1 MAQATGME
9 HARGVSARWF
19 TLVGI
24 VTLVATGLTIA
35 LTVGGSPDAEQQAVV
50 ARAAAQP
57 SGPTGLITYEVTGK
71 GFFNARP
78 SGEQLGPAS
87 ESDLHLVHNATEQ
100 ERVVAPDGSR
110 AARVVRSA
118 DGVSLVASAPGLL
131 DRGFYLAAPSDPAL
145 VAGGKGAA
153 REVAGIP
160 LVVAWSPDSKK
171 LAYGS
176 ITGEPYALQVVEPF
190 GVGSP
195 RFYEVAGG
203 YVGEV
208 AWSPDGRYL
217 AVSTYSLDR
226 KNHTV
231 FVLDTSTNALAK
243 VSDGCHLTW
252 SPDGKYLAIHRD
264 PGPEAGAWV
273 ISPDGHERYAVS
285 REPGAFPYAW
295 REG

>member
-1 MAQATGME
+1 MAQATGIE
-9 HARGVSARWF
+9 RGSGVSVRWF
-19 TLVGI
+19 TLVG
-24 VTLVATGLTIA
+24 VATLVATGLTIA
-35 LTVGGSPDAEQQAVV
+35 LTVGGSEPGGGPPLAP
-50 ARAAAQP
+50 AAAAPRQ
-57 SGPTGLITYEVTGK
+57 GPTGLITYEVTGK

-78 SGEQLGPAS
+78 SGEQLGTAS
-87 ESDLHLVHNATEQ
+87 DADLHLVHNATEQ
-100 ERVVAPDGSR
+100 DRVDAADGL
-110 AARVVRSA
+110 RSA
-118 DGVSLVASAPGLL
+118 RIERSDAGVSLVASAPGLV
-131 DRGFYLAAPSDPAL
+131 DRSFGLSGPADPAL
-145 VAGGKGAA
+145 VNGGKGAA
-153 REVAGIP
+153 RAVAGIP
-160 LVVAWSPDSKK
+160 LVVAWSPDSEK

-176 ITGEPYALQVVEPF
+176 ITGEPYALQIVEPF
-190 GVGSP
+190 GLGRSQ
-195 RFYEVAGG
+195 FHEVAGG
-203 YVGEV
+203 YVGEL

-217 AVSTYSLDR
+217 AISTYSLDR

-231 FVLDTSTNALAK
+231 FMLDTTRNALAK